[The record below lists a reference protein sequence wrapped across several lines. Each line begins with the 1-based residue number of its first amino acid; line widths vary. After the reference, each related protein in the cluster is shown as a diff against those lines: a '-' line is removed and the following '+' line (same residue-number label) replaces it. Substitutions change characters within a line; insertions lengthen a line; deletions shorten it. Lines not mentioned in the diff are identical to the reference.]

1 MTLVTL
7 IPGDGIGPEVV
18 DSARRIVDASGAPIE
33 WEPRQAGA
41 EVFKQGLP
49 SGVPQDTIDSISRS
63 RVVLKG
69 PLETPVGFGE
79 KSANVT
85 LRKLFET
92 YANIRPAR
100 EFPGVV
106 TPYSGRGIDLV
117 VVREN
122 VEDLYAGIEHMQ
134 TPGVAQ
140 CLKVISRKGCEKI
153 VRMAFEYA
161 RAEGR
166 SSVACATKSNI
177 MKLTEGLLKRT
188 FEEIAPEYPEIESWH
203 VIVDNCAHQLVKRP
217 EQFDVIVTT
226 NMNGDILSD
235 LTSALVGG
243 LGFAPSAN
251 LGSDVAIFEAVHGSA
266 PKYAGKNTI
275 NPTAMIGAAVMMLRH
290 LNLFDQAAAI
300 ENALLC
306 TLEQGTLTRDVVGD
320 AGAASTTAFT
330 DAIIANL
337 GNDSASWPA
346 RSYRP
351 LKMPEIT
358 RDPVM
363 VRPATR
369 RVAGLDVFVEF
380 GGTPDELGTSMQR
393 LVENTPVELKIV
405 DNRGTRVFPAT
416 GTPTDCVDAWRCRF
430 FARDSSAELSDADLL
445 TLLSRLAEEHRFT
458 HIEKLHEFDGAPGL
472 QQGSGRGLRDRLRSM
487 DELDLE
493 IAASQR
499 VAEVMITRPKTLS
512 AGATVSD
519 ARRVFENPRVQVCP
533 VVEDDGRLVG
543 ELTRDLIPDSA
554 DDAAPAR
561 GYAGDRPPT
570 ISPHASMGQ
579 AMERLEQ
586 LGSERLAVIDEDGRL
601 TGLLCLNRR
610 HGRFCVDPR

>member
-1 MTLVTL
+1 MTLVTV

-18 DSARRIVDASGAPIE
+18 ESARRLVDASGASIE
-33 WEPRQAGA
+33 WELRQAGA

-49 SGVPQDTIDSISRS
+49 TGVPQETIDSIARS

-69 PLETPVGFGE
+69 PLETPVGYGE

-100 EFPGVV
+100 EFPGVA

-153 VRMAFEYA
+153 VRLAFEFA

-166 SSVACATKSNI
+166 RSVACATKANI

-188 FEEIAPEYPEIESWH
+188 FEEIAPEYPDIESWH

-251 LGSDVAIFEAVHGSA
+251 LGSGVAIFEAVHGSA

-275 NPTAMIGAAVMMLRH
+275 NPTAMIGAAIMMLRH
-290 LNLFDQAAAI
+290 LQMFEQASAI
-300 ENALLC
+300 ENALLV

-320 AGAASTTAFT
+320 EGAASTTAFT

-337 GNDSASWPA
+337 GRTSSAWPA
-346 RSYRP
+346 REYRP
-351 LKMPEIT
+351 LKLPE
-358 RDPVM
+358 VSSE
-363 VRPATR
+363 PALVHPSTR
-369 RVAGLDVFVEF
+369 RVAGVDVFVEWD
-380 GGTPDELGTSMQR
+380 GTPDQLGSAMER
-393 LVENTPVELKIV
+393 LVETTPVELRLV
-405 DNRGTRVFPAT
+405 DNRGTKVYPPT

-430 FARDSSAELSDADLL
+430 LMRDASSELSDSDLL
-445 TLLSRLAEEHRFT
+445 ALLSRLADGHRFT
-458 HIEKLHEFDGAPGL
+458 HIEKLHEFDGAMAYTKA
-472 QQGSGRGLRDRLRSM
+472 QG
-487 DELDLE
+487 EE
-493 IAASQR
+493 
-499 VAEVMITRPKTLS
+499 
-512 AGATVSD
+512 
-519 ARRVFENPRVQVCP
+519 
-533 VVEDDGRLVG
+533 
-543 ELTRDLIPDSA
+543 
-554 DDAAPAR
+554 
-561 GYAGDRPPT
+561 
-570 ISPHASMGQ
+570 
-579 AMERLEQ
+579 
-586 LGSERLAVIDEDGRL
+586 
-601 TGLLCLNRR
+601 
-610 HGRFCVDPR
+610 